1 MNYFFWPQ
9 RQWPNRIWQTPRTL
23 DGVTPPYPTFAANLK
38 TGRPADPG
46 WSSIFVLAVGRARQ
60 EAFQESCPLRFS
72 NTLRG
77 WGKGFGGTTTKKK
90 EGQEGQNPRQPMSN
104 VQCPAS
110 ISSYAPRLDLMGFR
124 VPQRMCPIPAHP
136 VQFHSVRLLRQI
148 PYSVPVPCSLRRSP
162 SHRLDWLQDFRGIC
176 LGPLYV
182 SNFVLFPCPCRW
194 RGARNLYLYFTP
206 LAICWFYGQ
215 DLRAWKYLRNKFT
228 W

>member
-1 MNYFFWPQ
+1 MTK
-9 RQWPNRIWQTPRTL
+9 PNLANTPHL
-23 DGVTPPYPTFAANLK
+23 
-38 TGRPADPG
+38 G
-46 WSSIFVLAVGRARQ
+46 WSNPPVSNLCRQPKNRTTSRPWLVINFRSGRWKSKARSIPRKLSASFFEHSARV
-60 EAFQESCPLRFS
+60 
-72 NTLRG
+72 
-77 WGKGFGGTTTKKK
+77 GKGIWWDSNEKK

-215 DLRAWKYLRNKFT
+215 DLRAWKYLWNKFT